1 MKNVKLTIEYDG
13 TGFHGWQRQDHHRTV
28 QEEVEKALEK
38 IIKKRITIHGSG
50 RTDAGVH
57 GLGQVASFK
66 EDFTI
71 PIDKIPLAVN
81 ALLPDDVAI
90 RNAEEVSLDFH
101 ARYSAVGKRYI
112 YKIYNRP
119 LRSPLQRNYAY
130 FVPTELNLDAIKKAS
145 SFFIGEHD
153 FKAFMASGSSIKD
166 TVRRIHRLHVYQE
179 QDMLTI
185 EVEGNGFL
193 YNMVRIMAGTLVDIG
208 KSKISP
214 ENIPQIISSGDRTK
228 AGHTA
233 PPQGLYLA
241 EVYYG

>member
-13 TGFHGWQRQDHHRTV
+13 TGFHGWQQQEHHRTV
-28 QEEVEKALEK
+28 QEEIEKALGK
-38 IIKKRITIHGSG
+38 VMKKRITIHGSG

-81 ALLPDDVAI
+81 SLLPDDVAI
-90 RNAEEVSLDFH
+90 RGAVEVDLDFH
-101 ARYSAVGKRYI
+101 ARYSAIGKKYI
-112 YKIYNRP
+112 YKIYNSP
-119 LRSPLQRNYAY
+119 LRSPIHRSYAY
-130 FVPTELNLDAIKKAS
+130 FVAHPLDLDAIKRACS
-145 SFFIGEHD
+145 HFVGEHD
-153 FKAFMASGSSIKD
+153 FKGFMASGSSVKD
-166 TVRRIHRLHVYQE
+166 TIRRIHSLHVYQE
-179 QDMLTI
+179 QEMLTI

-193 YNMVRIMAGTLVDIG
+193 YNMVRIIAGTLVEVG
-208 KSKISP
+208 KGKIL
-214 ENIPQIISSGDRTK
+214 EDEIPAIIASGERTR

-241 EVYYG
+241 EVFYR

>member
-1 MKNVKLTIEYDG
+1 MRNVKLIIEYDG
-13 TGFHGWQRQDHHRTV
+13 TDFHGWQRQDKHRTV
-28 QEEVEKALEK
+28 QGEVEQALGK
-38 IIKKRITIHGSG
+38 IMKKEISIHASG

-66 EDFTI
+66 ADFTI
-71 PIDKIPLAVN
+71 PIDRIPLAVN
-81 ALLPDDVAI
+81 GVLPHDVAI
-90 RNAEEVSLDFH
+90 RSAVEVDPNFH

-112 YKIYNRP
+112 YKIYNNI

-130 FVPTELNLDAIKKAS
+130 FVPNALDIEAIQKAS
-145 SFFIGEHD
+145 SYFVGEHD
-153 FKAFMASGSSIKD
+153 FKAFMASGSSVKD
-166 TVRRIHRLHVYQE
+166 TIRRIYRLHAYRE

-193 YNMVRIMAGTLVDIG
+193 YNMVRIISGTLVDVGTG
-208 KSKISP
+208 KMSP
-214 ENIPQIISSGDRTK
+214 EEIPNIISSKARTE

-241 EVYYG
+241 EVYYE